1 MTAAS
6 TSVPT
11 SAASSLAL
19 QITGLDLRL
28 GRGIHSRAVLSGIS
42 LSVARGEQVAIIGP
56 SGAGKTSLL
65 RLAATALRG
74 DGALQ
79 VLGKDPWQLASNKR
93 QALRCAIGLV
103 HQAPPLPASQRVITA
118 VLAGRLGHWSLAQS
132 LLSLWRP
139 ADPVGAFRCL
149 QQLDLGE
156 RLYDRC
162 GELSG
167 GQLQRVGI
175 ARVLYQQPELVLAD
189 EPVSALDPV
198 LAARA
203 LEVLQADC
211 RSRGATLI
219 ASLHAVD
226 LALQRFPRVIGLRDG
241 RIVFD
246 GAPSD
251 LSAERLQQLYDGDAS
266 APVPVATALPV
277 KPVGSGC
284 AA

>member
-1 MTAAS
+1 MIPAS
-6 TSVPT
+6 TPVPT
-11 SAASSLAL
+11 TVPSSLAV
-19 QITGLDLRL
+19 QIAGLDLRL
-28 GRGIHSRAVLSGIS
+28 GRGSHSRAVLSAIS

-79 VLGKDPWQLASNKR
+79 VLGQDPWQLASNKR
-93 QALRCAIGLV
+93 QALRRAIGLV
-103 HQAPPLPASQRVITA
+103 HQAPPLPASQCVITA
-118 VLAGRLGHWSLAQS
+118 VLAGRLGHWSLMQS
-132 LLSLWRP
+132 LVSLWRP

-198 LAARA
+198 LATRA

-211 RSRGATLI
+211 RTRGTTLI

-226 LALQRFPRVIGLRDG
+226 LALQRFPRIIGLRDG

-246 GAPSD
+246 GAPSE
-251 LSAERLQQLYDGDAS
+251 LSAERLQQLYAGDDGTVMP
-266 APVPVATALPV
+266 APSALPV
-277 KPVGSGC
+277 NTVATGC
-284 AA
+284 PA

>member
-1 MTAAS
+1 MTPAF
-6 TSVPT
+6 TTVPT
-11 SAASSLAL
+11 ASVSSLAL
-19 QITGLDLRL
+19 QIAGLDLRL
-28 GRGIHSRAVLSGIS
+28 GRGAQSRAVLSAIS

-79 VLGKDPWQLASNKR
+79 VLGQDPWQLASNKR
-93 QALRCAIGLV
+93 QALRRAIGLV

-139 ADPVGAFRCL
+139 ADPAGAFRCL

-211 RSRGATLI
+211 RARGATLI
-219 ASLHAVD
+219 ASLHAVE

-246 GAPSD
+246 GTPAD
-251 LSAERLQQLYDGDAS
+251 LDAERLQQLYAGDDVATL
-266 APVPVATALPV
+266 PVPSALSVNAVAA
-277 KPVGSGC
+277 GC
-284 AA
+284 PT